1 MRLRFRCLVLALLA
15 FLGCYGADTGDVANV
30 DPPAQQAQ
38 AGGSGPCI
46 GPCAPTYTGTF
57 VVDGSPA
64 WFDAEGLDLIVSGVR
79 CINAAA
85 YPSWVPVG
93 TACESVWGRTS
104 SPQTD
109 VSTPGNWAARVHV
122 QGSAIPV
129 NSPAINL
136 WFGEELWSGG
146 VQTRFRWKLVQ
157 VRRRAEGVM
166 FRLAT
171 YGGTPLEQLP
181 FTRTDGSCGGL
192 FTYFPSSW
200 PADYQRLQTAGYQLD
215 IIGIAAFRPAAS
227 LSAMR
232 RVGRVQAL
240 PASLLPSSGQPF
252 SPQAV
257 YRPSDGCWFAV
268 NYSDSDVFPISLAT
282 ADEYLRYSFNIW
294 GP

>member
-1 MRLRFRCLVLALLA
+1 MFAL
-15 FLGCYGADTGDVANV
+15 FFSGIGCYGADPGTDPSG
-30 DPPAQQAQ
+30 DPPGQQAQ

-46 GPCAPTYTGTF
+46 GPCAPTYTGVF

-64 WFDAEGLDLIVSGVR
+64 WFDAEGIDLIVPSVR
-79 CINAAA
+79 CINAVT
-85 YPSWVPVG
+85 YPAWVPVG
-93 TACESVWGRTS
+93 TACENVWGRTS
-104 SPQTD
+104 APQTG

-136 WFGEELWSGG
+136 WFGEELWNGG
-146 VQTRFRWKLVQ
+146 VQTRFRWKLLQ
-157 VRRRAEGVM
+157 MRRRAEGVM

-192 FTYFPSSW
+192 FTYVPTSL
-200 PADYQRLQTAGYQLD
+200 PGDYQRLQTAGYQLD
-215 IIGIAAFRPAAS
+215 LIGIAAFRPAAS
-227 LSAMR
+227 LFAAR
-232 RVGRVQAL
+232 RVGRVQGL
-240 PASLLPSSGQPF
+240 PAGLLPPTGNPPF

-268 NYSDSDVFPISLAT
+268 NYGDSDVGVFPINLAT
-282 ADEYLRYSFNIW
+282 ADEYLRNSFNIQ